1 MYKHPSFELTVD
13 NSPESPSKRR
23 LLRTFAV
30 AGAASAV
37 LPHLGAVAG
46 TALGTKSS
54 ALLPGDLPHNFADA
68 GKALRNGT
76 YSSEELTK
84 AYLRNIA
91 QLQPKLNAFIT
102 ITAESALAQARLLD
116 QELKAGK
123 ERGPLHGIPI
133 VHKDLFDTRGVRTT
147 VGSTFFRDRTPDA
160 DATVV
165 RRLADAGAITLGK
178 TNMNEFAAG
187 ITGTNEYYGDAH
199 NPWDTTRSPGG
210 SSSGTGAAVAA
221 GLCLGGTSSDTGGS
235 IRVPATWNGLT
246 GIRPTFGRVSLTGV
260 FPRSYSL
267 DCAGPIARS
276 AEDVAMMLSAMAG
289 YDSSYKFSVQS
300 EAEDFRRNLGKGVR
314 GLKLGIIENYSFR
327 DVEPEVAK
335 AVEQAA
341 RELEAQGAQIVPV
354 NIPLLSKPV
363 DFSAMFTILL
373 YEFNQILGDRYR
385 AAADKNQFGK
395 IVQNDIAKGERIS
408 RDDYEKAL
416 TARTQ
421 LLAQF
426 KQAFS
431 QVDSLIVPTM
441 PTTAPL
447 LAKGGPDYDRGR
459 QFLLPISWT
468 GLPSLSTP
476 CGFDSRGLPIGMQL
490 VGNAMQEALL
500 LQIAHAHQ
508 KATGFHLKRPAIRA

>member
-1 MYKHPSFELTVD
+1 
-13 NSPESPSKRR
+13 
-23 LLRTFAV
+23 
-30 AGAASAV
+30 
-37 LPHLGAVAG
+37 
-46 TALGTKSS
+46 
-54 ALLPGDLPHNFADA
+54 
-68 GKALRNGT
+68 
-76 YSSEELTK
+76 
-84 AYLRNIA
+84 
-91 QLQPKLNAFIT
+91 
-102 ITAESALAQARLLD
+102 
-116 QELKAGK
+116 
-123 ERGPLHGIPI
+123 
-133 VHKDLFDTRGVRTT
+133 
-147 VGSTFFRDRTPDA
+147 
-160 DATVV
+160 
-165 RRLADAGAITLGK
+165 LADAGAITLGK

-276 AEDVAMMLSAMAG
+276 AEDVALMLSAMAG
-289 YDSSYKFSVQS
+289 HDSSYKFSVRS
-300 EAEDFRRNLGKGVR
+300 ESEDFRRNFGKGVR
-314 GLKLGIIENYSFR
+314 GLKLGIIDHYTFR
-327 DVEPEVAK
+327 DVDPEVAK

-341 RELEAQGAQIVPV
+341 RALEAQGAKIVPV
-354 NIPLLSKPV
+354 SIPLLAKPV

-385 AAADKNQFGK
+385 AAPDKNLFGK

-408 RDDYEKAL
+408 REDYEKAL
-416 TARTQ
+416 TARAQ

-426 KQAFS
+426 KHAFS

-468 GLPSLSTP
+468 GLPSLSTQ
-476 CGFDSRGLPIGMQL
+476 CGLDSRGLPIGMQL
-490 VGNAMQEALL
+490 VGNAMQEAVL
-500 LQIAHAHQ
+500 LQIADAHQ
-508 KATGFHLKRPAIRA
+508 KATGFYLKRPAVHA